1 MEINVYFS
9 FIPQFSNSSKN
20 QFYSQLL
27 RVLEIIIM
35 IGNLDSLFRIR
46 DSETEFRV
54 LESALLNISGIYPFY
69 NAGLLNTHK

>member
-1 MEINVYFS
+1 
-9 FIPQFSNSSKN
+9 
-20 QFYSQLL
+20 
-27 RVLEIIIM
+27 M